1 MRISDWSS
9 DVCSSDLQMFVIPAR
24 ALQEANRTN
33 EMFDMLALRVQA
45 YPTPETWNQSLR
57 LVLANAGGDKAMS
70 LDVFRLMQATDA
82 LRNRN
87 EVAEYSAIAAEAA
100 PPGEAVAAIAAAKRA
115 GNGKAGHSNPADE
128 WTSTRPYSGQQCESR
143 MPASA

>member
-1 MRISDWSS
+1 MLAAGQRPSE
-9 DVCSSDLQMFVIPAR
+9 QMFVIPAR

-70 LDVFRLMQATDA
+70 LDVFRLLQAPDA
-82 LRNRN
+82 LRTRH
-87 EVAEYSAIAAEAA
+87 EEPAYSDTAAAGGI
-100 PPGEAVAAIAAAKRA
+100 PGEEV
-115 GNGKAGHSNPADE
+115 G
-128 WTSTRPYSGQQCESR
+128 RPG
-143 MPASA
+143 

>member
-70 LDVFRLMQATDA
+70 LDVFRLMQANDA
-82 LRNRN
+82 LRNPN
-87 EVAEYSAIAAEAA
+87 DVAEYSAPAAAA
-100 PPGEAVAAIAAAKRA
+100 ALPGEEVAATASAQPA
-115 GNGKAGHSNPADE
+115 GTRKAGYP
-128 WTSTRPYSGQQCESR
+128 P
-143 MPASA
+143 PP